1 MAFFYIIDLDY
12 FNKKMQGYA
21 VFLIFIFIIGQILII
36 YFIRN
41 KFAIKNQ
48 TGKINSN
55 NIFEAERDLEE
66 MKSKGILGFRRFMTR
81 ITGIGI

>member
-1 MAFFYIIDLDY
+1 
-12 FNKKMQGYA
+12 MQTYL
-21 VFLIFIFIIGQILII
+21 VFLIFIFVIGQILII

-41 KFAIKNQ
+41 KFIIKNQ

-55 NIFEAERDLEE
+55 NIFEAELDLEE
-66 MKSKGILGFRRFMTR
+66 MKTKGMFGFRRFMTR

>member
-1 MAFFYIIDLDY
+1 
-12 FNKKMQGYA
+12 MQTYL
-21 VFLIFIFIIGQILII
+21 VFLIFIFVILII

-41 KFAIKNQ
+41 KFTIKNQ

-55 NIFEAERDLEE
+55 NIFEAELDLEE
-66 MKSKGILGFRRFMTR
+66 MKTKGIFGFRRFMTR